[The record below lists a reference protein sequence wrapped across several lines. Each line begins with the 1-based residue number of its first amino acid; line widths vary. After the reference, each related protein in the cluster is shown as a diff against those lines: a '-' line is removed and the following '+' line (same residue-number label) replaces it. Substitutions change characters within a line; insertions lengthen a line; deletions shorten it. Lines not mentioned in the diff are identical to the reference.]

1 MNRTVQFFGQGY
13 GTDPAVIVVK
23 LEDLVVYE
31 GTVPTIDQIAFN
43 TAPEDQVVLFTCEL
57 PIMFDGFKPMT
68 VEVISGTVV
77 FAQIYANYCFH
88 PNGETLYFP
97 IRQGVDARANVKI
110 NEIGQIPAMD
120 LPGTWSWTVSAGDVL
135 SYDLNV
141 AHGTEPF

>member
-23 LEDLVVYE
+23 LDNLVIYE
-31 GTVPTIDQIAFN
+31 GNVPTIDQIGFN

-57 PIMFDGFKPMT
+57 PITFSGFKPMT
-68 VEVISGTVV
+68 VEVVSGTVV
-77 FAQIYANYCFH
+77 FAQICANHCFH
-88 PNGETLYFP
+88 PNGENLYFP

-110 NEIGQIPAMD
+110 NEKSQTPAMD
-120 LPGTWSWTVSAGDVL
+120 LPGTWSWTVSAGDIL

-141 AHGTEPF
+141 AEGTNPF

>member
-23 LEDLVVYE
+23 LDNLVIYE
-31 GTVPTIDQIAFN
+31 GNVPTIDQIGFN

-57 PIMFDGFKPMT
+57 PITFDGFKPMT
-68 VEVISGTVV
+68 VEVVNGTVV
-77 FAQIYANYCFH
+77 FAQVHANHCFQ
-88 PNGETLYFP
+88 PNGENLYFP

-110 NEIGQIPAMD
+110 NGTLQIPHMD
-120 LPGTWSWTVSAGDVL
+120 LPGTWSWTVAAGDTL